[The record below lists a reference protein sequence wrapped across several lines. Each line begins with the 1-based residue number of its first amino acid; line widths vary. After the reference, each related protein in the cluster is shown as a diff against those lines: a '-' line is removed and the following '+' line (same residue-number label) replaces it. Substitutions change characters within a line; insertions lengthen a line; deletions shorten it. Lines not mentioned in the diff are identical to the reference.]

1 MVLRTYGHQNM
12 GMFPNPCR
20 WDRTY
25 PHRRNAHSEG
35 KIPMTFMI
43 ETQARSSGNPLDT
56 VEHFISQQDWNFDRH
71 AEEELAVA
79 VSGRWCEYHL
89 WFCWRPEHQSLHLS
103 CAFDLKV
110 PDEKQNGVYA
120 LLALM
125 NGKVGIGNFDLYA
138 EEGAVVY
145 RNALLLRGCVGVA
158 ESQVEDMMELALSE
172 SERFYP
178 ALQFLLWGGSTPEQ
192 ALLAAVMEPVGEA

>member
-1 MVLRTYGHQNM
+1 
-12 GMFPNPCR
+12 
-20 WDRTY
+20 
-25 PHRRNAHSEG
+25 
-35 KIPMTFMI
+35 MTFVI
-43 ETQARSSGNPLDT
+43 ESQATSSGNPLDT
-56 VEHFISQQDWNFDRH
+56 VEHFISQQDWHFDRH
-71 AEEELAVA
+71 AEEELAVS

-110 PDEKQNGVYA
+110 PEDKRNGVYA

-125 NGKVGIGNFDLYA
+125 NGRVGIGNFDLYA

-145 RNALLLRGCVGVA
+145 RNALLLRGTGGIS
-158 ESQVEDMMELALSE
+158 ESQIEDMMELALNE
-172 SERFYP
+172 SERFFP